1 MSYQGQLPQDPMH
14 YPGYGAPYP
23 APFGHDPYG
32 RPYSDKS
39 RNVAGVLQLFFGV
52 WGVGRFYTG
61 HIGIAI
67 GQLLTFGGL
76 GIWSLIDGL
85 VLLLKDTNTDSKGR
99 PLRLTVS
106 STPQV
111 IAPVLPNPSQEYR
124 G

>member
-1 MSYQGQLPQDPMH
+1 MSYHNQMPQQFAGYQGGHP
-14 YPGYGAPYP
+14 APY
-23 APFGHDPYG
+23 GHDHLG

-61 HIGIAI
+61 HIGMAI

-76 GIWSLIDGL
+76 GIWSLVDGL
-85 VLLLKDTNTDSKGR
+85 VLLLRDTNTDSKGR

-106 STPQV
+106 STPTV
-111 IAPVLPNPSQEYR
+111 IAPVLPNPSPEYR